1 MNLQFPRIFRPFFPD
16 TTWRKTPSEK
26 VIYLTFDDGPV
37 PEITPKVLDILDKY
51 QWKATF
57 FCVGEN
63 VKKNPGLYNEL
74 ILRGHKTGNHS
85 FNHLKGFNY
94 SSTEYVENVKLASE
108 YIDSQ
113 LFRPPY
119 GRITRQQIKKL
130 KSDYQVIMWDVITYD
145 YDKTLSGEQVLK
157 NVKNRLRKGSIVVFH
172 DSVKAGDNVLS
183 VLPKAIE
190 FWENNGYKYG
200 LL

>member
-1 MNLQFPRIFRPFFPD
+1 MNLQFPRIFRPLFPD
-16 TTWRKTPSEK
+16 TIWRKTPSEK

-51 QWKATF
+51 KWKATF

-63 VKKNPGLYNEL
+63 VKKNPDLYKEL
-74 ILRGHKTGNHS
+74 LRRGHKTGNHS

-94 SSTEYVENVKLASE
+94 STDEYVENVKLASM
-108 YIDSQ
+108 YIDSR

-119 GRITRQQIKKL
+119 GRITKAQIKAL
-130 KSDYQVIMWDVITYD
+130 KNDYQVIMWDIITYD
-145 YDKTLSGEQVLK
+145 YDKTLSHEQVLR

-172 DSVKAGDNVLS
+172 DSVKAGDNVLKA
-183 VLPKAIE
+183 LPEAIE
-190 FWENNGYKYG
+190 FWENKGYKYG

>member
-16 TTWRKTPSEK
+16 TTWRMTPSEK

-74 ILRGHKTGNHS
+74 LSRGHKTGNHS

-94 SSTEYVENVKLASE
+94 STDIYVENVKLASK
-108 YIDSQ
+108 YIDSR

-119 GRITRQQIKKL
+119 GRITRKQIKAL
-130 KSDYQVIMWDVITYD
+130 RNDYQIIMWDIITYD
-145 YDKTLSGEQVLK
+145 YDKTLSHDQVLR

-172 DSVKAGDNVLS
+172 DSVKAAENVLN
-183 VLPKAIE
+183 VLPAAIE
-190 FWENNGYKYG
+190 FWENNGYRYG

>member
-16 TTWRKTPSEK
+16 TIWRKTPSEK

-63 VKKNPGLYNEL
+63 VKKHPDLYTEL
-74 ILRGHKTGNHS
+74 LRRGHKTANHS

-94 SSTEYVENVKLASE
+94 STDEYVENVKLASK
-108 YIDSQ
+108 YIDSE

-119 GRITRQQIKKL
+119 GRIKKAQIKAL
-130 KSDYQVIMWDVITYD
+130 RNDYQIIMWDIITYD
-145 YDKTLSGEQVLK
+145 YDKTLSHEQVLR
-157 NVKNRLRKGSIVVFH
+157 NVKTRLRKGSIVVFH
-172 DSVKAGDNVLS
+172 DSVKAADNVLN
-183 VLPKAIE
+183 VLPAAIE
-190 FWENNGYKYG
+190 FWENKGYKYG